1 MAQQISDFSVMVQDI
16 RQQTHD
22 EQQVLTLIW
31 LLQGEV
37 VLESTGDI
45 RTLQTGA
52 LAIVNPNQRWRMRS
66 GQDNAVMTL
75 TIAST
80 WLTRLDAHFF
90 AFDYQVPHSTMEHE
104 GRLRS
109 LMRQLLVT
117 HLINHETPSRLE
129 ANRWLSEI
137 ALLLATHFQQ
147 PRKTGAPRNNE
158 STWSH
163 RIRQVVTRIESQYSQ
178 RLSLAEIARAE
189 RVSEAWLSRL
199 FHKEVGVSFMQYI
212 TALRLEKAGE
222 QLLTS
227 TLPVQ
232 RIAPPVSSAVDHR
245 GP

>member
-1 MAQQISDFSVMVQDI
+1 MVAQQISDFSVMVQDI

-75 TIAST
+75 TIASS

-137 ALLLATHFQQ
+137 ALLLATHFQHAKRARRATTNQ
-147 PRKTGAPRNNE
+147 PGA
-158 STWSH
+158 
-163 RIRQVVTRIESQYSQ
+163 
-178 RLSLAEIARAE
+178 
-189 RVSEAWLSRL
+189 
-199 FHKEVGVSFMQYI
+199 
-212 TALRLEKAGE
+212 TASVRW
-222 QLLTS
+222 
-227 TLPVQ
+227 
-232 RIAPPVSSAVDHR
+232 
-245 GP
+245 